1 MIIQPFAIDE
11 YDAVVA
17 LWQATEGVGLSGSD
31 TRPKIAQFLERNPG
45 LSFVAYD
52 GDLLAG
58 AVLCGHDGRRGY
70 IHHLAVRVSH
80 RRRGIGRQL
89 VERCLSALEAAGI
102 DKCHLFVFAE
112 NQDAVDFWKDTG
124 WVSRV
129 ELAMMSR
136 RLKNA
141 D

>member
-1 MIIQPFAIDE
+1 MIIQTFLIDK
-11 YDAVVA
+11 YDAVLA

-31 TRPKIAQFLERNPG
+31 TRPKIAQFLECNPG